1 VALTAD
7 RVIVTEG
14 AERVTGIEADAGAG
28 GTGDAGEVVIRGGTV
43 LLRDGGV
50 ISTDTTGP
58 GRGGRV
64 VLDVARLELDGGMA
78 LAPLISADAQE
89 GSSGAGGTVAIRGDL
104 VLLERGGQIHADA
117 GGSGRGGTV
126 LVEAG
131 RLVIRE
137 GRERFTGIAALAR
150 TGTGDGGAISI
161 QANRIEILSG
171 GLIASSSFTGGAAGT
186 IDIDADHLVIEGEG
200 APTTGIPALGIAGD
214 AGAITI
220 DAGRIVMRDGAV
232 ISTTTFGPGAGGR
245 IVVHAG
251 QLLIERA
258 GGPFTGIASAVE
270 TDASGAGG
278 EVDIIADEILLRAG
292 GQIRSLT
299 FGSGDAGDIRINA
312 DRLRLEG
319 DAPRGLVDI
328 IPPGSIPF
336 GITLTAILSSAEP
349 IVSGGMPIF
358 PEGGAGQLTIDA
370 GEIAIV
376 DGALISSSSFSP
388 TEPAGDVAISA
399 DRLEIHGGAILTG
412 APFAGGGRI
421 TLIVDRLIDLE
432 DSWITTAVGGG
443 ETTSAGDITIDPP
456 ILILDDS
463 LLLANAAAGRGGN
476 ITITVDQLIRS
487 PDSRIDASAGPAGID
502 GTVVIS
508 SPDADVAGGLVVLEA
523 SVLGAAALLRERCAA
538 RRDVGAS
545 SFTGVG
551 RGGLRLGPDGPLASA
566 YPDRITATDGD
577 LTPNDSHPAEAPRS
591 AAIVL
596 SCASSSQRRIISA
609 AAP

>member
-1 VALTAD
+1 LKSAAPV
-7 RVIVTEG
+7 VG
-14 AERVTGIEADAGAG
+14 EADS
-28 GTGDAGEVVIRGGTV
+28 
-43 LLRDGGV
+43 LSK
-50 ISTDTTGP
+50 IS
-58 GRGGRV
+58 
-64 VLDVARLELDGGMA
+64 
-78 LAPLISADAQE
+78 
-89 GSSGAGGTVAIRGDL
+89 
-104 VLLERGGQIHADA
+104 
-117 GGSGRGGTV
+117 
-126 LVEAG
+126 
-131 RLVIRE
+131 
-137 GRERFTGIAALAR
+137 
-150 TGTGDGGAISI
+150 
-161 QANRIEILSG
+161 
-171 GLIASSSFTGGAAGT
+171 
-186 IDIDADHLVIEGEG
+186 
-200 APTTGIPALGIAGD
+200 
-214 AGAITI
+214 
-220 DAGRIVMRDGAV
+220 
-232 ISTTTFGPGAGGR
+232 
-245 IVVHAG
+245 
-251 QLLIERA
+251 
-258 GGPFTGIASAVE
+258 
-270 TDASGAGG
+270 
-278 EVDIIADEILLRAG
+278 
-292 GQIRSLT
+292 QIRSLT

-336 GITLTAILSSAEP
+336 GITLTAILSSAEL

-421 TLIVDRLIDLE
+421 TLVVDRLIDLE

-508 SPDADVAGGLVVLEA
+508 TPDADVAGGLVVLEA
-523 SVLGAAALLRERCAA
+523 GVLGAAALLRERCAA

-551 RGGLRLGPDGPLASA
+551 RGGLPASPDAPLASA
-566 YPDRITATDGD
+566 YPDLHAATDG
-577 LTPNDSHPAEAPRS
+577 SPRRDAFHTGS
-591 AAIVL
+591 GIFL
-596 SCASSSQRRIISA
+596 SCASG
-609 AAP
+609 